1 MKAWHAPAGRSNK
14 AKLGRR
20 QGFALHACLHCERG
34 PFPHAHGV
42 QCACCSAQSA
52 CQGRGAASKASHSN
66 KRSRGG
72 GTHPQTSHSEK
83 RGSSGPIS
91 NSGITCS
98 LVGPMGVMYCS
109 MPPRMISHL
118 RARRRPGSPSKQ
130 AELCV
135 PRARAIRAFRF
146 LCARSGP
153 CTRRSLEQPATAPHA
168 FPIVLTAPLSCA
180 PRSPLCN
187 SSRC

>member
-118 RARRRPGSPSKQ
+118 RARRRPGFSSKQ
-130 AELCV
+130 AERCV
-135 PRARAIRAFRF
+135 PKGARTQSLPSSVPGQDRTRGGLLSRLQQRRMRF
-146 LCARSGP
+146 LLFSQ
-153 CTRRSLEQPATAPHA
+153 RR
-168 FPIVLTAPLSCA
+168 
-180 PRSPLCN
+180 
-187 SSRC
+187 